1 MDGVLGLILDTLDDV
16 GLGDVV
22 NVIVTSDHGMTDV
35 DLHDKVSLHGYGV
48 WTYEFRHTHWTST
61 SEESQSRISGGWS
74 QGRKVR
80 W

>member
-35 DLHDKVSLHGYGV
+35 DLHDKVSLHVCGV
-48 WTYEFRHTHWTST
+48 WT
-61 SEESQSRISGGWS
+61 
-74 QGRKVR
+74 
-80 W
+80 